1 MSASVDLRSLVTRHV
16 HCSTRVFHHAY
27 VTATKLDNCNIIVN
41 WPSTDH
47 SPSSLINLPKFSKLL
62 HFAQKLFN
70 YFSMKRYLTLIV
82 TIRFLSDFYRK
93 ILNPRRKNNSFFK
106 YLAISID
113 IVISSRQKFLHKNS
127 WSFLNERY
135 LISIDIVIFSRQSF
149 YAKIFNHSSMISNF
163 YRYYNLFEA
172 KIPNERSWSFLNER
186 HLIFID
192 IVIFSK
198 QKFLHFKNSWS
209 FLNEKSTTHFPDSS
223 SAFISSHIPFHNRG
237 KNYSSIKGETDSK
250 MIVNWRS
257 LGWSGRIKYHTV

>member
-1 MSASVDLRSLVTRHV
+1 MAEHRS
-16 HCSTRVFHHAY
+16 F
-27 VTATKLDNCNIIVN
+27 
-41 WPSTDH
+41 PF
-47 SPSSLINLPKFSKLL
+47 INLPKFSKLL

-113 IVISSRQKFLHKNS
+113 IVI
-127 WSFLNERY
+127 
-135 LISIDIVIFSRQSF
+135 FSRQSF

-192 IVIFSK
+192 IDNLFEAKIFTF
-198 QKFLHFKNSWS
+198 QKFL
-209 FLNEKSTTHFPDSS
+209 
-223 SAFISSHIPFHNRG
+223 IIPQWKEYNPFSR
-237 KNYSSIKGETDSK
+237 
-250 MIVNWRS
+250 
-257 LGWSGRIKYHTV
+257 

>member
-1 MSASVDLRSLVTRHV
+1 MAEHRS
-16 HCSTRVFHHAY
+16 F
-27 VTATKLDNCNIIVN
+27 
-41 WPSTDH
+41 PF
-47 SPSSLINLPKFSKLL
+47 INLPKFSKLL

-82 TIRFLSDFYRK
+82 MIRFLSDFYRK

-192 IVIFSK
+192 IDNLFEAKIFTF
-198 QKFLHFKNSWS
+198 QKFL
-209 FLNEKSTTHFPDSS
+209 
-223 SAFISSHIPFHNRG
+223 IIPQWKEYNPFSR
-237 KNYSSIKGETDSK
+237 
-250 MIVNWRS
+250 
-257 LGWSGRIKYHTV
+257 

>member
-47 SPSSLINLPKFSKLL
+47 SPLSLINLPKFSKLL

-82 TIRFLSDFYRK
+82 TIRFPSDFYRK

-106 YLAISID
+106 YLA
-113 IVISSRQKFLHKNS
+113 
-127 WSFLNERY
+127 
-135 LISIDIVIFSRQSF
+135 ISIDIVIFSRQSF

-192 IVIFSK
+192 IDNLFEAKIFTF
-198 QKFLHFKNSWS
+198 QKFL
-209 FLNEKSTTHFPDSS
+209 
-223 SAFISSHIPFHNRG
+223 IIPQWKEYNPFSR
-237 KNYSSIKGETDSK
+237 
-250 MIVNWRS
+250 
-257 LGWSGRIKYHTV
+257 